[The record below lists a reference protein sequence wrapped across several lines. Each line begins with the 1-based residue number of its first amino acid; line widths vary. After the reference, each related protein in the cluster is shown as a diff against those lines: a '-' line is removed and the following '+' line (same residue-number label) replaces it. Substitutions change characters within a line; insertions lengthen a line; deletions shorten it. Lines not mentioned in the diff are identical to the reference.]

1 MIHATIETF
10 EEEVI
15 KQKGLVLVD
24 FWAQWCGPCQMI
36 APILEEIDEE
46 CPDVKVCKVDVDA
59 NMGLAHRIKLSQPV
73 FDLFRDGEVQEKLTG
88 LQSKKDL
95 MDMIKKY
102 KA

>member
-46 CPDVKVCKVDVDA
+46 CPDVKVCKVESMRIWDLR
-59 NMGLAHRIKLSQPV
+59 NRIKLSQSR
-73 FDLFRDGEVQEKLTG
+73 FLILFRDGEVQEKLTG

-95 MDMIKKY
+95 MDMIKKV
-102 KA
+102 

>member
-46 CPDVKVCKVDVDA
+46 CPVLKFVRWMSSEYGTCTIV
-59 NMGLAHRIKLSQPV
+59 
-73 FDLFRDGEVQEKLTG
+73 
-88 LQSKKDL
+88 
-95 MDMIKKY
+95 
-102 KA
+102 